1 MTQITP
7 TNVPSSADFSSE
19 DLREELVDSLWD
31 YVSDAID
38 MYLQRDDEVAE
49 LDTITYQEKRQL
61 VVDYLDDHLVIRFIR
76 WRVAP

>member
-1 MTQITP
+1 MTNITS
-7 TNVPSSADFSSE
+7 TSVIASADFSQE
-19 DLREELVDSLWD
+19 DLREELVDALWD

-49 LDTITYQEKRQL
+49 LDSITYQEKRQL

-76 WRVAP
+76 